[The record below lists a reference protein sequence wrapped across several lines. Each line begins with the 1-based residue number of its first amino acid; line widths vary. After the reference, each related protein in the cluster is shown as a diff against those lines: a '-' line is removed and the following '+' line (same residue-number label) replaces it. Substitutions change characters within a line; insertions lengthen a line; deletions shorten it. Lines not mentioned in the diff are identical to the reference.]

1 MRQTKG
7 RRLLSFPP
15 ATKSRGRSGAC
26 ETSGQQK
33 FLHLMALW
41 GRMNQVGGETD
52 SMRGY
57 RTLLV
62 GIAGGASLL
71 VLLELAPAASDPA
84 AETLQRIQQLIQQGN
99 LAAARNQLTEA
110 QKRFPGEP
118 GVDNLLGVVE
128 AQQGNYG
135 AAESSF
141 RRAIARAPQFTGAYV
156 NLGRLYQENA
166 SKDPEALRKALDTY
180 QKLLKFQPSDLEANY
195 QSAVLLAGQGSFK
208 ASLAHLSRL
217 PPEAQ
222 ERPQALA
229 LRVAGLVGSGERAQ
243 ADAAAT
249 RLLAHPELTEADVI
263 SILPT
268 LAAHQYEDLSIR
280 FLEGLAARQ
289 LASSDTLRRLGLFYK
304 QQGQLDRARSTLER
318 AAQGQP
324 NLVPLLLDLAHVA
337 YNQKDYKGALG
348 YLAHARDLEPQN
360 ASIHFFF
367 GLVCIEENLVQEAY
381 VALKKAV
388 SLDPNNPYHNYAF
401 GTVAL
406 QRDNPREAI
415 SAFQKYCEMKAQDP
429 RGRLALATAY
439 FYSHEHE
446 LARQELETVSQ
457 FRETA
462 AGAQYLL
469 GRMDNQQG
477 KFADALRHLEEA
489 LKVNPGFASA
499 YAELGLLYLKQR
511 EFQSADEALQRALKL
526 DHDNYSANFNLM
538 VLYQR
543 TKDERAKAQRE
554 RFEEVKKRRAEQ
566 ELELLRTIEVQ
577 P

>member
-1 MRQTKG
+1 MR
-7 RRLLSFPP
+7 
-15 ATKSRGRSGAC
+15 
-26 ETSGQQK
+26 E
-33 FLHLMALW
+33 
-41 GRMNQVGGETD
+41 
-52 SMRGY
+52 Y

-62 GIAGGASLL
+62 GIAACVSLL

-110 QKRFPGEP
+110 RRRFPGEP

-128 AQQGNYG
+128 AQQGNYR

-141 RRAIARAPQFTGAYV
+141 RRAIVRAPQFTGAYL

-180 QKLLKFQPSDLEANY
+180 QKLLKFQPSNLEANY
-195 QSAVLLAGQGSFK
+195 QTAALLAGQGSFK

-217 PPEAQ
+217 PLEAQ

-229 LRVAGLVGSGERAQ
+229 LRVAGLAGSGERAQ

-249 RLLAHPELTEADVI
+249 RLLAHPDLTEGDVV

-268 LAAHQYEDLSIR
+268 LAAHRYEDLGIR
-280 FLEGLAARQ
+280 LLEGLAARQ

-304 QQGQLDRARSTLER
+304 QRGQLDRARSTLER
-318 AAQGQP
+318 AALGQP

-337 YNQKDYKGALG
+337 YQQKDRKGALG

-367 GLVCIEENLVQEAY
+367 GLVCIEENLAQQAY
-381 VALKKAV
+381 VSLKEAV
-388 SLDPNNPYHNYAF
+388 SLDPDNPYHHYAF

-406 QRDNPREAI
+406 PRDDPREAI
-415 SAFQKYCEMKAQDP
+415 PEFQKYCEMKPQDP
-429 RGRLALATAY
+429 HGRLALGTAY
-439 FYSHEHE
+439 FYSREYE
-446 LARQELETVSQ
+446 LARRELEAASQ
-457 FRETA
+457 SRETA
-462 AGAQYLL
+462 AGAHYLL

-477 KFADALRHLEEA
+477 KFSDALRHLEEA
-489 LKVNPGFASA
+489 LKVNPDYAST
-499 YAELGLLYLKQR
+499 YAELGLLHLKQR
-511 EFQSADEALQRALKL
+511 EFELAEKALRRALEL

-543 TKDERAKAQRE
+543 TKDERAKAQSE
-554 RFEEVKKRRAEQ
+554 RFEEIKKRRPEQ
-566 ELELLRTIEVQ
+566 ELELLRIVEVQ